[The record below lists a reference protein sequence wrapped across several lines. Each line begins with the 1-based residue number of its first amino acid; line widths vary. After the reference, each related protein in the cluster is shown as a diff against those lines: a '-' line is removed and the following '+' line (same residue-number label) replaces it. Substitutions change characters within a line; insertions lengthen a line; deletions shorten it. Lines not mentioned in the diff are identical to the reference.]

1 MPPADLMVAPGKFQ
15 RPPTVTDAAGKTVM
29 RGSEALPWAL
39 DTLDLGGDIR
49 SRFIR
54 LQDYVRTILGGEP
67 TAQGKT
73 KQ

>member
-29 RGSEALPWAL
+29 RGSEALPWTL

-49 SRFIR
+49 SRLIR
-54 LQDYVRTILGGEP
+54 LQDYVRTILGGDAP
-67 TAQGKT
+67 KPS
-73 KQ
+73 K